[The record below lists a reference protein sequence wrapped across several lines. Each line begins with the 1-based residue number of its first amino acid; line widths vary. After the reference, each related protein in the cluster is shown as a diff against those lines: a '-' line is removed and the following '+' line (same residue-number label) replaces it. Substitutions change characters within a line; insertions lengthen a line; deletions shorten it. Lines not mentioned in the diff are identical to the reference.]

1 MIGEDDLAELERSVE
16 TALRTGDVS
25 GLRLLG
31 QGEISLVLGA
41 GAGADPEPAPV
52 WACKR
57 LPPFAT
63 VTAADRYAATI
74 DRYIAEL
81 TRRGVAVLDTS
92 VRRVPAAHGGVVLYC
107 VQPVL
112 PTTELA
118 VTIARHDAAAAAGL
132 IAEIVETAWRV
143 IDTTV
148 GLDAQLSNWA
158 VVDGRLT
165 YFDITTPMLRDAD
178 GVSELDTEIFLA
190 SLPWALRS
198 PVRRFV
204 LPGILDRYHD
214 PRTAALDLASN
225 LLKEQLA
232 ELIPA
237 ALKATAGRFR
247 PALSEREVAAD
258 RRSDARTWAA
268 LQAVRRVDRTWQRRV
283 RQRPYPFLLPTHTD
297 G

>member
-1 MIGEDDLAELERSVE
+1 MISDDDLAELERSVE
-16 TALRTGDVS
+16 TALRSGDVS

-31 QGEISLVLGA
+31 QGEISLVLA
-41 GAGADPEPAPV
+41 AGADPEAAPD

-63 VTAADRYAATI
+63 ATAADRYAATI
-74 DRYIAEL
+74 DRYLAEL
-81 TRRGVAVLDTS
+81 TRRGVVVIDTS
-92 VRRVPAAHGGVVLYC
+92 VRRVPAADGGIVLYC

-112 PTTELA
+112 PATALA
-118 VTIARHDAAAAAGL
+118 VTIARHDAVAAAGL
-132 IAEIVETAWRV
+132 IAEIIETASSV

-225 LLKEQLA
+225 LLKEQLD

-237 ALKATAGRFR
+237 ALEATAGRFR
-247 PALSEREVAAD
+247 PALSEREVRAD

-268 LQAVRRVDRTWQRRV
+268 LQAVRRVDRTWQRRL
-283 RQRPYPFLLPTHTD
+283 RRRPYPFLLPAHTN